1 MPVPLE
7 MNGIPCKRRRTLANE
22 DVIFGAILGVVTSVI
37 GSVVV
42 FFLEHFLAARI
53 EEKSAY
59 TRLVNSLY
67 LEVKHNLTIAGFP
80 DNLKL
85 GYLEEIVSLA
95 VKTGDIN
102 LLPMELCN
110 KVISYR
116 CTLNI
121 LTQVKPVAE
130 TTLKRDGVKQM
141 QELKDTLGK
150 LAKIKE
156 QSPTVKTAS

>member
-1 MPVPLE
+1 

-95 VKTGDIN
+95 VRTGDIN
-102 LLPMELCN
+102 LLPVELCN
-110 KVISYR
+110 S
-116 CTLNI
+116 TLNI

-141 QELKDTLGK
+141 QELKETLGK